1 MLLSHVSDDELLD
14 LKHGPPSAW
23 LRVRL
28 RAHLMGCSRCRV
40 RRAGLEALHQRWL
53 NRQSEDLDISPLRIA
68 EARERFLSRVTH
80 APSRLGFARL
90 ALAAA
95 SACIAVAAGVGVWK
109 EVRKPPPSS
118 LAKPKPALAKPKVT
132 VAPAI
137 RSTPTRI
144 IPSKTHVEPPAAPP
158 PTTASTEVAILWI
171 LHEKKICQR
180 GSVELTRTPSG
191 GLLLHGVLESAEE
204 KTELE
209 SQATVASNGEPL
221 RLDLH
226 VPGDAAPAA
235 SAETAPTIITFRQ
248 APPGQEMIRAFVT
261 TSDPEI
267 NRISNAV
274 VQLAGSL
281 SAQSWALR
289 RLDAR
294 FSPQDLAALPPLSRD
309 RFNQMR
315 ADHLILLTTQLHEL
329 QTLLAPV
336 IGTETALPGQS
347 VASEGLQDVSN
358 FAALLEDYF
367 AGSTPHPA
375 PTIEAR
381 LNLQNLLAKSQAA
394 IHGAAIHSR
403 F

>member
-1 MLLSHVSDDELLD
+1 MLLSHLSDDELLD
-14 LKHGPPSAW
+14 LEHGHPSAW

-28 RAHLMGCSRCRV
+28 RAHLIGCSRCRV
-40 RRAGLEALHQRWL
+40 RKAALEALHERWL
-53 NRQSEDLDISPLRIA
+53 NRQSEDLDISPLRVE
-68 EARERFLSRVTH
+68 EARERFLSRVTRT
-80 APSRLGFARL
+80 PPRLRFVRP

-95 SACIAVAAGVGVWK
+95 SVCIAVAAGVGVWK
-109 EVRKPPPSS
+109 EVRKPPPS
-118 LAKPKPALAKPKVT
+118 PARLHPAHAKPKVS

-137 RSTPTRI
+137 RSTPKRVL
-144 IPSKTHVEPPAAPP
+144 PSKLALETPAAPP
-158 PTTASTEVAILWI
+158 APPTAATEVAILSI

-204 KTELE
+204 KAELE
-209 SQATVASNGEPL
+209 SQATLAAYAEPL

-226 VPGDAAPAA
+226 VPGEAAPVA
-235 SAETAPTIITFRQ
+235 SAEAAPTVITSRQ
-248 APPGQEMIRAFVT
+248 TPPGQEMIRAFVT
-261 TSDPEI
+261 ASDPEI

-315 ADHLILLTTQLHEL
+315 DDHLALLNSQLHEL
-329 QTLLAPV
+329 KALLAPI
-336 IGTETALPGQS
+336 IGTEIAPPGLT
-347 VASEGLQDVSN
+347 VASDGLQDVSD

-367 AGSTPHPA
+367 AGTTPHPA
-375 PTIEAR
+375 PLQAQLAQAR
-381 LNLQNLLAKSQAA
+381 LNLQNLLARSQT
-394 IHGAAIHSR
+394 AIHSR

>member
-1 MLLSHVSDDELLD
+1 MLLSHLSDDKLLD
-14 LKHGPPSAW
+14 LEHGHPSAW

-28 RAHLMGCSRCRV
+28 CAHLMGCSRCRV
-40 RRAGLEALHQRWL
+40 RKAGLEALHQRWL
-53 NRQSEDLDISPLRIA
+53 NRQSEDLDISPIRVA

-80 APSRLGFARL
+80 TPPRLRFARL

-95 SACIAVAAGVGVWK
+95 SVCIAVTAGVGVWK
-109 EVRKPPPSS
+109 EVRKPPPPS
-118 LAKPKPALAKPKVT
+118 LAKPHPALAKPKVT

-137 RSTPTRI
+137 RATPTRTK
-144 IPSKTHVEPPAAPP
+144 PPQTHALPPAPP
-158 PTTASTEVAILWI
+158 PPTASTEVAILWI

-209 SQATVASNGEPL
+209 SRATLASYGEPL

-226 VPGDAAPAA
+226 VPGDASPSA
-235 SAETAPTIITFRQ
+235 SAEAAPTVINSRQ

-294 FSPQDLAALPPLSRD
+294 FSAQDLAALPPLSRD

-315 ADHLILLTTQLHEL
+315 ADHLALLTTQLHEL
-329 QTLLAPV
+329 QALLAPV
-336 IGTETALPGQS
+336 IGTETARSGQS

-394 IHGAAIHSR
+394 IHGR